1 MTRSQLILAILAGL
15 VISIDNMISIVA
27 FSSLIYQG
35 ALEIYI
41 PLVINIL
48 AISVIII
55 SASYLFM
62 SSPPYAI
69 AQLQDEAAI
78 LYSAMGLVI
87 IKSMPSSSTNEA
99 IFITILFMLG
109 VTTCLT
115 GLSFYFVGK
124 FRFGN
129 IIRYLPY
136 PVICGFMAAT
146 GWLVLSGTFALL
158 TGKALHQNWLVF
170 FHKEEILLWAPGFI
184 AGIVVYIFK
193 EKLGYR
199 YALQLMFISLVILFY
214 ALFYIFNLEYLV
226 DPTEGYVLGPFNQ
239 SHIDSLMKPEIW
251 QMIHYPFSM
260 TLLNYIGLVIL
271 VSFIAL
277 LLNASSYELI
287 VNKQLDLN
295 KELRIAGIGNVFS
308 GLLGGMVGY
317 LSLSASTVAKEY
329 GGARIIGVMAFVP
342 MLLILCFGAVVVECF
357 PKMAIGCYLFY
368 IAFCFLSEWLINT
381 WRLLNLSE
389 YLIVLLILVIAIVFN
404 MITAVAIGTV
414 ISIFI
419 FAFRY
424 SKINPVKYLFSGADY
439 NSSFERNPIS
449 QSILSTQGDEIQF
462 LKLQGFLFFGS
473 IYRLL
478 QLIKSIQKARYIILD
493 FELVYNIDSS
503 RIILMKNLKLH
514 AEKNNISFAICS
526 LKPIVYHELMK
537 TNLLQSKTNWLK
549 VFTDQESA
557 LEWCEDQVIEKYT
570 ENINIE
576 EVTLEKQLLYL
587 GFSSELVAWI
597 SEKASIKPYNPDDII
612 CHEGEESNSVYFIH
626 RGRVTA
632 FVGDKR
638 VLVVGSG
645 NVLGEIAMYTHKKR
659 TATLKT
665 SEKTIVY
672 EIDLKSIQEL
682 SKNKPLLLVQ
692 FHACMA
698 KILANR
704 LSVLNKRIKV
714 FDSTAILQ

>member
-78 LYSAMGLVI
+78 LYSAMALVI

-239 SHIDSLMKPEIW
+239 NHIDSLMKPEIW
-251 QMIHYPFSM
+251 QMIHYP
-260 TLLNYIGLVIL
+260 
-271 VSFIAL
+271 
-277 LLNASSYELI
+277 
-287 VNKQLDLN
+287 
-295 KELRIAGIGNVFS
+295 
-308 GLLGGMVGY
+308 
-317 LSLSASTVAKEY
+317 
-329 GGARIIGVMAFVP
+329 
-342 MLLILCFGAVVVECF
+342 
-357 PKMAIGCYLFY
+357 
-368 IAFCFLSEWLINT
+368 
-381 WRLLNLSE
+381 
-389 YLIVLLILVIAIVFN
+389 
-404 MITAVAIGTV
+404 
-414 ISIFI
+414 
-419 FAFRY
+419 
-424 SKINPVKYLFSGADY
+424 
-439 NSSFERNPIS
+439 
-449 QSILSTQGDEIQF
+449 
-462 LKLQGFLFFGS
+462 
-473 IYRLL
+473 
-478 QLIKSIQKARYIILD
+478 
-493 FELVYNIDSS
+493 
-503 RIILMKNLKLH
+503 
-514 AEKNNISFAICS
+514 
-526 LKPIVYHELMK
+526 
-537 TNLLQSKTNWLK
+537 
-549 VFTDQESA
+549 
-557 LEWCEDQVIEKYT
+557 
-570 ENINIE
+570 
-576 EVTLEKQLLYL
+576 
-587 GFSSELVAWI
+587 
-597 SEKASIKPYNPDDII
+597 
-612 CHEGEESNSVYFIH
+612 
-626 RGRVTA
+626 
-632 FVGDKR
+632 
-638 VLVVGSG
+638 
-645 NVLGEIAMYTHKKR
+645 
-659 TATLKT
+659 
-665 SEKTIVY
+665 
-672 EIDLKSIQEL
+672 
-682 SKNKPLLLVQ
+682 
-692 FHACMA
+692 
-698 KILANR
+698 
-704 LSVLNKRIKV
+704 
-714 FDSTAILQ
+714 